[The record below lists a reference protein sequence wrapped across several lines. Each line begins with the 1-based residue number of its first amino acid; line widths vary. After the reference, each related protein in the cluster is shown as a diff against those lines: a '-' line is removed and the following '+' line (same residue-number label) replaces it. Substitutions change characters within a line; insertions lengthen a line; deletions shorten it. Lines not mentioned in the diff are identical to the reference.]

1 MRIINF
7 GSLNIDKVYQVEQF
21 VRPGQTITAK
31 DYAVAAGGKGLNQS
45 LAAARAGAEVLHAG
59 AIGAEGRFM
68 ADLLRESGADTS
80 LLREVDGPS
89 GHAVIEINA
98 AGQNRIIVFGGA
110 NRSMTSEYIE
120 RVLDTASRTTGCCC
134 RMRSTSC
141 RRSSAVRMKR
151 DCGWCSIRLPCRK
164 TSMHCLLRASA
175 CLW

>member
-120 RVLDTASRTTGCCC
+120 RVLDTAQPDDWVCC

-151 DCGWCSIRLPCRK
+151 DCGWCSIRLPCQRIPK
-164 TSMHCLLRASA
+164 SCRLRASA